1 MLKRLF
7 DRKPKQKK
15 VSEMLLDVAGAFLA
29 MGENITEKQ
38 ELLNASASAW
48 NIACLKGDK
57 RQQAIKKFM
66 KEYKKLNP
74 TFTKDHFKDEEENLR
89 LLIRQKDKLYPDVN
103 IQIVN
108 PIIHEIDGQ
117 NHITVASAT
126 VG

>member
-15 VSEMLLDVAGAFLA
+15 VSEMLLDVAGDFLA
-29 MGENITEKQ
+29 MGENITQKQ
-38 ELLNASASAW
+38 ELLNAAASAW

-74 TFTKDHFKDEEENLR
+74 TFTKDDFKDEEENLR

-103 IQIVN
+103 IQIIN
-108 PIIHEIDGQ
+108 AIIHERDGQ